1 MGNSPDNTDVVILAA
16 ARTPQ
21 GRINGQLASFTA
33 VDLGAH
39 AIKAALAAS
48 GVDAGHVEAV
58 IMGRGG
64 GRTGIDEPGAASAPR
79 VAAGVD
85 VRDRAGAGRRST
97 RRPDRC
103 F

>member
-48 GVDAGHVEAV
+48 GVDAGHV
-58 IMGRGG
+58 
-64 GRTGIDEPGAASAPR
+64 
-79 VAAGVD
+79 
-85 VRDRAGAGRRST
+85 
-97 RRPDRC
+97 
-103 F
+103 